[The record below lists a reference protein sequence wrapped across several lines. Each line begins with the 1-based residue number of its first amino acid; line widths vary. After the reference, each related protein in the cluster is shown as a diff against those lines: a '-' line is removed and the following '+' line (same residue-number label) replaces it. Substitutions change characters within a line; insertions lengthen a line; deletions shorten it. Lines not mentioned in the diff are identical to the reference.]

1 MAKGLLA
8 AGFNYSKLD
17 AGEFNDWYDTEH
29 LPERQR
35 TPGFI
40 NCVRWVGVDEP
51 KISIATY
58 DLESRDVLHSAPY
71 KAIAREN
78 LSPWSKR
85 MTGKA
90 QRLLRIEAD
99 QLIPGDE
106 ISHLTTQNLLIVAC
120 NIKADML
127 AEVQRWYRE
136 EHIPR
141 LGKVPGCVS
150 ARYFH
155 SHAGTHNS
163 IALYEIEDAGICASE
178 VWKEAAVTPW
188 TLKIRPHL
196 NEMFRAVLQRYER
209 ATA

>member
-1 MAKGLLA
+1 MAKGLLV
-8 AGFNYSKLD
+8 AGFNYSMVD

-40 NCVRWVGVDEP
+40 NCVRWAGVDDP
-51 KISIATY
+51 KVSIATY
-58 DLESRDVLHSAPY
+58 DLESREVLHSAPY
-71 KAIAREN
+71 LAIGREN

-85 MTGKA
+85 MTSKA

-106 ISHLTTQNLLIVAC
+106 ISRLTTQNLLIVAC
-120 NIKADML
+120 NVKAEML
-127 AEVQRWYRE
+127 TEVQRWYRE

-141 LGKVPGCVS
+141 LSKVPGCVS
-150 ARYFH
+150 ARHFH

-163 IALYEIEDAGICASE
+163 IALYEIDKAETCASE
-178 VWKEAAVTPW
+178 VWKEAAFTPW
-188 TLKIRPHL
+188 TLKMRPHL
-196 NEMFRAVLQRYER
+196 NDMLRVVLRRYQRG
-209 ATA
+209 AA

>member
-1 MAKGLLA
+1 MAKGLLL
-8 AGFNYSKLD
+8 AGFNYSKVD

-29 LPERQR
+29 VPERQR

-40 NCVRWVGVDEP
+40 NCVRWIGVEDP

-71 KAIAREN
+71 NAIARDN

-85 MTGKA
+85 MTSKA

-106 ISHLTTQNLLIVAC
+106 ISRLTTQNLLVVAC

-136 EHIPR
+136 EHILR
-141 LGKVPGCVS
+141 LGKVAGCVS
-150 ARYFH
+150 ARHFY

-163 IALYEIEDAGICASE
+163 IALYELENASICASD

-188 TLKIRPHL
+188 TLKVRPHL
-196 NEMFRAVLQRYER
+196 GEMFRVVLQRYQR